1 MSVSVESNGPQTG
14 LDGTGNNKPLWTAVG
29 LLGTAVLALGA
40 ALVYVQSHP
49 GESRAVGSPSVMTQ
63 ALPGPVDQPV
73 LAQDEV
79 GKPVVA
85 PVKKAP
91 PAARPVAQKH
101 DKPVQPAPG
110 AANSQAAPVVIAAI
124 PAVAVQPP
132 VPVKPACANCAT
144 VEAATPIQR
153 ESAGSGVGAVAGGVL
168 GAVVGNQVGA
178 GSGKT
183 AATILGALGGGW
195 AGNEV
200 EKRMKKVTVY
210 DVRVRMEDGATRSFE
225 LATAVAAGAK
235 VTVEGNALR
244 LADGSLAGPLLVK
257 PAPQIQGNSPNN
269 PNSPIQTGG

>member
-1 MSVSVESNGPQTG
+1 M
-14 LDGTGNNKPLWTAVG
+14 
-29 LLGTAVLALGA
+29 
-40 ALVYVQSHP
+40 
-49 GESRAVGSPSVMTQ
+49 
-63 ALPGPVDQPV
+63 

-79 GKPVVA
+79 SNPVVA

-110 AANSQAAPVVIAAI
+110 SANSPGGPVVVAAN
-124 PAVAVQPP
+124 PAVTAQPP
-132 VPVKPACANCAT
+132 APVKPVCANCAT
-144 VEAATPIQR
+144 VEAATPIRR

-168 GAVVGNQVGA
+168 GAVVGNHVG
-178 GSGKT
+178 GSSGKA

-195 AGNEV
+195 GGNEV

-225 LATAVAAGAK
+225 LATPVASGAK
-235 VTVEGNALR
+235 VTVEGNGLR
-244 LADGSLAGPLLVK
+244 LADGSLVGPLPVK